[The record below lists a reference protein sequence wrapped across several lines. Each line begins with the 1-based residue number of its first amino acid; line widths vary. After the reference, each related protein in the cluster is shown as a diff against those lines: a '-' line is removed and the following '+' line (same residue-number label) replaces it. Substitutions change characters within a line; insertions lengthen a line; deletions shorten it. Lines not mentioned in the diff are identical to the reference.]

1 MLVIVCSLSS
11 RLEVIMERYHGFRG
25 LSRRVRRGGLALSAI
40 KIIFKAI
47 FFILLL
53 SFIFKLN
60 NQSLIWLLR
69 END

>member
-25 LSRRVRRGGLALSAI
+25 LSRRVRRGGLAFNAI

-47 FFILLL
+47 FL
-53 SFIFKLN
+53 SYYLALF
-60 NQSLIWLLR
+60 SS
-69 END
+69 